1 MWKFWPVL
9 PAATSRGATSKDFKL
24 SKSSSDVR
32 STNHHI
38 PATGPQT
45 ITFLNSRPKWTKS
58 PLTRHCERRGLAI
71 VVSIYPQFGQ
81 VIHGH
86 LVSLARFHFK
96 TVESEIPL
104 KAKHIHKDFKGQC
117 CSLKA
122 LKLTADLALFHCVPS
137 SHITLLLKLD
147 YKKIRTQLSTTIIPL
162 SVSILLFGIS
172 FFLGSLSWHNSFMP
186 NHCVEFPPNYI
197 LNCKEIRIK
206 YAISRWKFQ
215 SSMNF
220 AALCK
225 C

>member
-45 ITFLNSRPKWTKS
+45 ITFLNSRSKWTKS

-137 SHITLLLKLD
+137 SQITLLLKLD
-147 YKKIRTQLSTTIIPL
+147 YKKLELNYQQQLSLCL
-162 SVSILLFGIS
+162 SQFFCLELVIS
-172 FFLGSLSWHNSFMP
+172 
-186 NHCVEFPPNYI
+186 
-197 LNCKEIRIK
+197 
-206 YAISRWKFQ
+206 
-215 SSMNF
+215 
-220 AALCK
+220 
-225 C
+225 